1 MPSAASG
8 PETKPNPTTPSQ
20 PVTPPH
26 ARPKPPAPTPD
37 HAPLKVSLNTCD
49 LPPHDYVSELPVC
62 PVTALDSHV
71 LVLNRLWQPVNT
83 CTARR
88 AVTLVFLGHAHI
100 VHRDEENNY
109 STHDTL
115 SWIGLTAQIHQ
126 HANQPK
132 LRSARHEFAVP
143 EIIVLSIYDRL
154 PKTEVKFT
162 RHNVF
167 LRDSFTCQYCDRRFD
182 PSDLN
187 LDHVIPRDKG
197 GKTSWENVVASCIRC
212 NSKKANKMPHEARM
226 FPRTAPRAPRWRPFH
241 ASLQN
246 TEPRTSWRD
255 FIEVADGTVEI
266 SA

>member
-1 MPSAASG
+1 
-8 PETKPNPTTPSQ
+8 
-20 PVTPPH
+20 
-26 ARPKPPAPTPD
+26 
-37 HAPLKVSLNTCD
+37 
-49 LPPHDYVSELPVC
+49 
-62 PVTALDSHV
+62 VTALDSHV

-100 VHRDEENNY
+100 VH
-109 STHDTL
+109 
-115 SWIGLTAQIHQ
+115 
-126 HANQPK
+126 
-132 LRSARHEFAVP
+132 
-143 EIIVLSIYDRL
+143 
-154 PKTEVKFT
+154 
-162 RHNVF
+162 
-167 LRDSFTCQYCDRRFD
+167 
-182 PSDLN
+182 
-187 LDHVIPRDKG
+187 RDKG